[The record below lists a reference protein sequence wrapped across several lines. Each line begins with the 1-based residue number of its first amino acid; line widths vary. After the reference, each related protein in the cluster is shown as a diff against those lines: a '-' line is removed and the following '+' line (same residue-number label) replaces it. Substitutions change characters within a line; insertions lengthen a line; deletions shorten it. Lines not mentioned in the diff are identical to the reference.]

1 MQGRTQFQ
9 PELFHTVNLDDFVP
23 QNHILR
29 KIDAILDLEFIYELT
44 SSHYC
49 PDNGRASVDPA
60 LFFRMQII
68 GYLYGIKSDRK
79 LCEEINLN
87 LAYRWFCRLN
97 LGDGIPDHSSL
108 TRIRQRFGEETF
120 QRVFEHFIEKWVD
133 AGLVTGRRLISDASL
148 IDANASIDSMVERP
162 DGDPDAKA
170 LKNYQQRYHDFREG
184 KKQRR
189 VSNQTHISHS
199 DPEATLVSRKGT
211 YRKMAYKVHY
221 TIDSDSRIITDCHG
235 TTGSKHECTVM
246 PERISYLID
255 RFDLQAQ
262 EVIADKGYGRGPT
275 YEHFHNLKIRTY
287 IPLHD
292 DNMGSGRLSRGEFA
306 YDNRNDR
313 YRCPDGHWMY
323 PYDKPEKN
331 TMKRYRIVGGHC
343 KVCPL
348 RSACLPDSQKNRA
361 RFVYRSLHQSHIDR
375 VRRRQGTRFFKTKL
389 LERAWKVE
397 GLFGEAKDN
406 HCLRRTKYRGMANAQ
421 IQFYLTALTQ
431 NLKRMAAIRAFIRKL
446 SLRIANMALWKPVQG
461 FTTRVTNVSL
471 DFRLN
476 SAVRYAY

>member
-9 PELFHTVNLDDFVP
+9 PELFHTVNLDEFVP
-23 QNHILR
+23 QNHLLR
-29 KIDAILDLEFIYELT
+29 KIDAVLDLEFVYELT
-44 SSHYC
+44 SPLYC
-49 PDNGRASVDPA
+49 SDNGRTSVDPA

-79 LCEEINLN
+79 LCEETNLN

-97 LGDGIPDHSSL
+97 LGDCIPDHSSL
-108 TRIRQRFGEETF
+108 TRIRQRFGEQTF
-120 QRVFEHFIEKWVD
+120 QRVFEHFIEKWNE
-133 AGLVTGRRLISDASL
+133 AGIVTGKKLIADASL
-148 IDANASIDSMVERP
+148 IDANASIESMMERP

-189 VSNQTHISHS
+189 ISNQTHVSHT

-211 YRKMAYKVHY
+211 YRKMAYKVNY
-221 TIDSDSRIITDCHG
+221 TVDGDSRIITDCHG
-235 TTGSKHECTVM
+235 TTGSMHECTIM
-246 PERISYLID
+246 PDRIIYQID
-255 RFDLQAQ
+255 RFGFQTK

-275 YEHFHNLKIRTY
+275 YKQFHSLKIRTY

-292 DNMGSGRLSRGEFA
+292 DNIGAGRLSRGEFK

-323 PYDKPEKN
+323 PYDKPEKGI
-331 TMKRYRIVGGHC
+331 MKRYRIVGGHC
-343 KVCPL
+343 KHCSL
-348 RSACLPDSQKNRA
+348 RATCLPDAQKNRA

-375 VRRRQGTRFFKTKL
+375 IRRRQSTRHFKSKL
-389 LERAWKVE
+389 TERAWKVE

-406 HCLRRTKYRGMANAQ
+406 HCLRRTKYRGLANVQ
-421 IQFYLTALTQ
+421 IQFYLTALSK
-431 NLKRMAAIRAFIRKL
+431 NLKRVAAMKL
-446 SLRIANMALWKPVQG
+446 SLLNFALKLVNKCPREAFHG
-461 FTTRVTNVSL
+461 FKLWISNLSPSFHSITATGWIH
-471 DFRLN
+471 
-476 SAVRYAY
+476 